1 MLTND
6 EIRVLGMCAP
16 VVIRMLKAR
25 EERTVTRIYGE
36 FRNGKTD
43 HLASLAEIACIRDL
57 VHEINSAIGRIEQE
71 KRSE

>member
-16 VVIRMLKAR
+16 VIIRMLKTR
-25 EERTVTRIYGE
+25 EERIIARMYGE
-36 FRNGKTD
+36 FRNGKTE
-43 HLASLAEIACIRDL
+43 HLASLAEIACIRDQI
-57 VHEINSAIGRIEQE
+57 HEINSAIGRLEQE